1 MLYIFYYVCKDLN
14 MKEHWN
20 FSELTAPKRPPR
32 YVRQKK
38 KPEVPSGMNE
48 LAKIVT
54 DMARDIKIIR
64 RTQDID
70 SADVWAK
77 EFNAKHNTNYEA
89 LVTDLNNDK
98 IPEVVVRDKD
108 NPNQLITV
116 NGYTTIPSSWP
127 DTFMYGDTYPYDLRR
142 KMRKEGSPYPNKAE
156 WIRGTFNN
164 VKSTLNKPFELDI
177 SKINKNRYD
186 ELGGVDHVISKG
198 YKIKDYSQ
206 KERYSQSA
214 YQAFNKYVF
223 TPIFRGIKESLSKA
237 AKDAGHNEFE
247 RNWSFVFPTIGSI
260 TKACADS
267 YQSLIIIPV
276 IKEIVGDDFDKVMEN
291 EYAIKRLKGKSSFKI
306 LLKNT
311 VQRYINNIANEAN
324 ENNVDKA
331 DYIREVIEYIYN
343 TNEML
348 KKVGLLNTK
357 SDLYEEAIKNVI
369 KYVMTEHQ
377 HFIMEAVYQQQ
388 TGSPKR
394 NPRNI
399 NDIQYRNPYVAMD
412 EEEDDEKNPNA
423 AMSEEDDTSVENR
436 VPTSKLDPHL

>member
-20 FSELTAPKRPPR
+20 FSELSAPKRPPR

-164 VKSTLNKPFELDI
+164 VKSTLNNPFELDT

-186 ELGGVDHVISKG
+186 ELGGVDHLISKG

-223 TPIFRGIKESLSKA
+223 TPIFRGIKESLSA
-237 AKDAGHNEFE
+237 TAKGDGYNAFE

-276 IKEIVGDDFDKVMEN
+276 IKEIVGNDFDKVMEN
-291 EYAIKRLKGKSSFKI
+291 EYAIKRLKGKSRFKI
-306 LLKNT
+306 LIKNT
-311 VQRYINNIANEAN
+311 VQTFINNIATEAN
-324 ENNVDKA
+324 ENDVKKA
-331 DYIREVIEYIYN
+331 VYIRKVVEYIYN

-348 KKVGLLNTK
+348 KKVGLLNPNA
-357 SDLYEEAIKNVI
+357 DLYEEAIENVI

-388 TGSPKR
+388 TGSPTR
-394 NPRNI
+394 NPRKI
-399 NDIQYRNPYVAMD
+399 DDIIYG
-412 EEEDDEKNPNA
+412 NPNE
-423 AMSEEDDTSVENR
+423 AMGEEDDTSVENK
-436 VPTSKLDPHL
+436 VPKSKLDPHL